1 MYSAQSILADE
12 LNLDLIITSWSVV
25 WQLTSRAISLLYN
38 CCVVLTVRTSEHRM
52 REHASVT
59 VCVCFYLCFLQ
70 VSADVTEAEANYQT
84 PNGWYLV
91 HYAAYLG
98 VSLPAL
104 YCRQMCGSG
113 SV

>member
-1 MYSAQSILADE
+1 MTAQVSTHFSPLQLLCSVDSAL
-12 LNLDLIITSWSVV
+12 
-25 WQLTSRAISLLYN
+25 
-38 CCVVLTVRTSEHRM
+38 EHRM
-52 REHASVT
+52 RREHASVT

-70 VSADVTEAEANYQT
+70 VSGDVTEAEANYQT

-104 YCRQMCGSG
+104 YCRQMFGSG